1 MLGLVLLIGMVAAI
15 SVGILIVAGDVMSS
29 AEQQSEN
36 ERVEQSFVEL
46 SQQMAAVSNSG
57 DTPRSMA
64 FDAGKNGAIV
74 KTNTAYINISGD
86 NGTTP
91 IQVGAIEY
99 QGDDGTGSRFR
110 RAAYSAKLEAKPRL
124 SRHRP
129 SNMTKRRAR
138 SHSQS

>member
-64 FDAGKNGAIV
+64 FDAGKME
-74 KTNTAYINISGD
+74 
-86 NGTTP
+86 
-91 IQVGAIEY
+91 Q
-99 QGDDGTGSRFR
+99 
-110 RAAYSAKLEAKPRL
+110 L
-124 SRHRP
+124 
-129 SNMTKRRAR
+129 
-138 SHSQS
+138 